1 MKTQRLLIILVIAF
15 FVFFMLGGF
24 GSLAGSSSKVE
35 GRAAQSGQQSPKNEQ
50 GESSATPQ
58 MDEQDD
64 PDLPSKFRGK
74 IDKEAYLRARDEFVA
89 LKRGMEADRPFD
101 LMARGRAIS
110 QMERQEKG
118 RRIESMINGSLTPP
132 ITTDAAWTPLG
143 PSPLPNGGGTI
154 PVSGRVTTVVVDPT
168 NPNKVYLGAAQ
179 GGVWRSLD
187 GGATWVS
194 IFDSAQSLAIGAL
207 ALAPS
212 DPTKL
217 YVGTGEFNGCGDCF
231 FGVGL
236 YRIDT
241 VDTTPTLVGPIN
253 PSITTGSGGG
263 ALTYNVFA
271 GRSIGKIL
279 VDPTNAAN
287 IFVATARGV
296 GGSGGNAFS
305 TLPPMAT
312 RGVYRST
319 NATSAAGSVTFQK
332 LVVNNTDNCFDS
344 PCTGNNDIP
353 DMVME
358 PGNPNNILVGL
369 FGFNGS
375 SSGVYRT
382 INALA
387 PTPNFSQTLA
397 LPLVSGAGVRVELAI
412 NKVGSTVTAYAATS
426 EPPTVTPSCSGTVAD
441 PFAGA
446 IRKSIDGGAT
456 WSGQLAGG
464 QGFCRDQCFYDMP
477 IAVDPTNASLVY
489 IGGQISS
496 GCGRLVGKS
505 IDGGTSFVADSNGLH
520 ADEHSL
526 FFDGAGNIYTGN
538 DGGVW
543 KRSSSLAAGSAWT
556 NLNNAPLNTLQF
568 QEIAVHPLDRN
579 LMIGGTQDNG
589 TEYQQTSAGN
599 WSNTEG
605 GDGGYAL
612 IDQSATNTTNVTMY
626 HTFYNSAN
634 SQIAFDVATLTGC
647 LPNHDSWPERGA
659 LACNNG
665 TTLCSNDNNAATLC
679 DSKPFFLNDGIQ
691 LSDNVLFYAP
701 MALGPGSPNTVYFG
715 TDRLYRSTDRGDNMA
730 IVSQSPIVPTGT
742 RVPVTGGSA
751 VSVGGPI
758 STIGISPQDDTYRIV
773 GLQNGTVWATS
784 TGSSTLVNITSGS
797 FPANPN
803 GSATN
808 KFVGRAVIDPN
819 NKNVAYIA
827 FSFFAPAGQ
836 GVWKITN
843 LGAAA
848 SASPSAA
855 VWTAAGNGI
864 PSIPINALAIDPA
877 NSNNIFAGTDIGVYN
892 STDGGANWVPF
903 GAGLPRSAVF
913 DLALQNANRI
923 LRAGTH
929 GRGVWEISIAAAAP
943 AVQFSS
949 STYSVTK
956 GDPNNPRVNIT
967 VNRSGDTTGSASVG
981 YATIDDAGLQNC
993 NVFNGTAS
1001 PRCDYENTQ
1010 GTLTWAAGDATP
1022 KTFSVA
1028 IVADSYAKGTLTFR
1042 VGLSN
1047 ASGVTLTS
1055 PSIATVTIFDNP
1067 SVDGPNN
1074 PIDNTNF
1081 FVRQQYLD
1089 FLGREP
1095 DPPGFAG
1102 WTNTINNCSGDTTQC
1117 DRIHVSQLFFQ
1128 SAEFQDRGY
1137 FVYRFYPVAFGRKPD
1152 YSEFVPD
1159 LASVSGFLD
1168 ANQLEA
1174 AKVAFIAGFMA
1185 RPAFAST
1192 YNPLTNQQY
1201 VDMLLNTAG
1210 VTMSSRQAMI
1220 DGLNNSTMTRGQVL
1234 RQIVESTEV
1243 STKYNHQ
1250 AYAVME
1256 YFGYLRRQ
1264 PDSFYLQWI
1273 AVLDATNDPRGMVT
1287 GFVNSAEYRNRF
1299 GP

>member
-1 MKTQRLLIILVIAF
+1 MKPQRLLIILVIAL

-24 GSLAGSSSKVE
+24 GSLAGNSSKME
-35 GRAAQSGQQSPKNEQ
+35 GSAAQSGLLSAKSEQSESDAAPQ
-50 GESSATPQ
+50 GE
-58 MDEQDD
+58 MNEQDD

-74 IDKEAYLRARDEFVA
+74 IDKEAYLRARDEYIA
-89 LKRGMEADRPFD
+89 LKRGVETGRPFD
-101 LMARGRAIS
+101 PMARGRAIL

-132 ITTDAAWTPLG
+132 VTTDAAWTPLG
-143 PSPLPNGGGTI
+143 PSPLPINSLSSG
-154 PVSGRVTTVVVDPT
+154 PFSGRVTAVVVDPT

-187 GGATWVS
+187 GGNTWTA

-207 ALAPS
+207 AMSPV

-231 FGVGL
+231 FGAGL

-241 VDTTPTLVGPIN
+241 VDTTPLLVGPIN
-253 PSITTGSGGG
+253 PSETISN
-263 ALTYNVFA
+263 LTYNIFN
-271 GRSIGKIL
+271 GRGITKIV
-279 VDPTNAAN
+279 VDPTNANN
-287 IFVATARGV
+287 IFVATGRGV
-296 GGSGGNAFS
+296 GGSGGNS
-305 TLPPMAT
+305 LGLVGGSPSLGT
-312 RGVYRST
+312 RGLYRST
-319 NATSAAGSVTFQK
+319 NALSTAGSVTFQK
-332 LVVNNTDNCFDS
+332 LVVSTDGS
-344 PCTGNNDIP
+344 PDNPPTGNLDTT
-353 DMVME
+353 DVVME
-358 PGNPNNILVGL
+358 PGVPNNLLV
-369 FGFNGS
+369 
-375 SSGVYRT
+375 
-382 INALA
+382 A
-387 PTPNFSQTLA
+387 
-397 LPLVSGAGVRVELAI
+397 VSGATLTNGGIYRTTNALTGSPTFTQVLPMATGVRISLAI
-412 NKVGSTVTAYAATS
+412 NKVAGVVTAYAATS
-426 EPPTVTPSCSGTVAD
+426 ETPTNTPLCTTANSGAVRKQID
-441 PFAGA
+441 PFN
-446 IRKSIDGGAT
+446 SSST
-456 WSGQLAGG
+456 WSTQLVGG
-464 QGFCRDQCFYDMP
+464 GGFCRTQCFYDMP
-477 IAVDPTNASLVY
+477 IAVDPNDANTVY
-489 IGGQISS
+489 IGGQTS
-496 GCGRLVGKS
+496 GGTGNCGRLVGKS
-505 IDGGTSFVADSNGLH
+505 TDGGASFAIDGTGLH
-520 ADEHSL
+520 PDDHSL

-543 KRSSSLAAGSAWT
+543 KRQSSLATGSAWT

-568 QEIAVHPLDRN
+568 EGIAVHPTDRN

-589 TEYQQTSAGN
+589 TEYQQTSGGN
-599 WSNTEG
+599 WHGAEG

-612 IDQSATNTTNVTMY
+612 IDQSATDTTNVTMY
-626 HTFYNSAN
+626 HTFFNQTGT
-634 SQIAFDVATLTGC
+634 QIGFDRSVLTTC
-647 LPNHDSWPERGA
+647 LPNFNFWPTRGVGFGGTNDLNPSCDGTA
-659 LACNNG
+659 NYIQNG
-665 TTLCSNDNNAATLC
+665 
-679 DSKPFFLNDGIQ
+679 LN

-701 MALGPGSPNTVYFG
+701 MALGPGTPNTVYFG
-715 TDRLYRSTDRGDNMA
+715 TDRLYRSTDRGDTMTVVSQA
-730 IVSQSPIVPTGT
+730 PIVSG
-742 RVPVTGGSA
+742 PVS
-751 VSVGGPI
+751 PI
-758 STIGISPQDDTYRIV
+758 STIAISPQDDTYRIV
-773 GLQNGTVWATS
+773 GLQNGRVWATS
-784 TGSSTLVNITSGS
+784 TGSSTLVEITSGL
-797 FPANPN
+797 FPVNPN

-819 NKNVAYIA
+819 NKNVAYVA

-848 SASPSAA
+848 SATPSAP
-855 VWTAAGNGI
+855 VWTAAGSGI
-864 PSIPINALAIDPA
+864 PSIPINALVIDPA

-892 STDGGANWVPF
+892 STDGGASWTPF
-903 GAGLPRSAVF
+903 GTGLPRSAVF
-913 DLALQNANRI
+913 DLALQNANRV

-943 AVQFSS
+943 TVQLSS
-949 STYSVTK
+949 TTYSVTK

-967 VNRSGDTTGSASVG
+967 VPRSGDTSGAAAVSF
-981 YATIDDAGLQNC
+981 ATIDDAGLQNC

-1028 IVADSYAKGTLTFR
+1028 IVADSYAKGNLTFR
-1042 VGLSN
+1042 VALSN
-1047 ASGVTLTS
+1047 PSGATLGS
-1055 PSIATVTIFDNP
+1055 PSIATVTILDNP

-1102 WTNTINNCSGDTTQC
+1102 WTSTINNCSGDTTQC

-1128 SAEFQDRGY
+1128 SQEFQERGY

-1152 YSEFVPD
+1152 YGEFVPD

-1174 AKVAFIAGFMA
+1174 AKVVFIAAFMA
-1185 RPAFAST
+1185 RPAFANT

-1210 VTMSSRQAMI
+1210 VTLSSRQSMI
-1220 DGLNNSTMTRGQVL
+1220 DGLNNSTLTRGQVL

-1264 PDSFYLQWI
+1264 PDGFYLAWI
-1273 AVLDATNDPRGMVT
+1273 SVLDSTNDPRGMVT
-1287 GFVNSAEYRNRF
+1287 GFVTSQEYRNRF